1 VVPPEHA
8 ETQGEEAAARM
19 IRRALLS
26 EYRYDRYLQVPDLSQ
41 PRLGKILLVPAPGE
55 TRLFRG
61 QLERGRAAAAAVTV
75 ARDLA
80 NAPANEATPRQLAE
94 EMEGLALSHG
104 FRCRVL
110 GPKELK
116 KRSMG
121 GILAVGSGS
130 RQPPCLV
137 RLERGGE
144 GPIVALVGKGVTF
157 DSGGLSIKPADDMT
171 SMKYDKAGACSVL
184 GAALGAAQL
193 KLRLRL
199 RVYLPLAE
207 NMPGGGAYRP
217 SDIVRCSN
225 GKTVEI
231 VNTDAEGRLLLA
243 DAMAWAV
250 EEGAESLVELS
261 TLTGGAVT
269 ALGDV
274 GAPLFSGD
282 DGLAEELLTAA
293 GRAGERLWRMPLW
306 PEFLDSMKG
315 EHGDL
320 RNSAGCSASPCTA
333 AGFLAH
339 FVGELKRWAHLDIA
353 GTAQAGGTGA
363 ATGFGVPTLLGWLEE
378 VAR

>member
-1 VVPPEHA
+1 
-8 ETQGEEAAARM
+8 
-19 IRRALLS
+19 
-26 EYRYDRYLQVPDLSQ
+26 
-41 PRLGKILLVPAPGE
+41 
-55 TRLFRG
+55 
-61 QLERGRAAAAAVTV
+61 
-75 ARDLA
+75 
-80 NAPANEATPRQLAE
+80 
-94 EMEGLALSHG
+94 
-104 FRCRVL
+104 
-110 GPKELK
+110 
-116 KRSMG
+116 
-121 GILAVGSGS
+121 
-130 RQPPCLV
+130 
-137 RLERGGE
+137 
-144 GPIVALVGKGVTF
+144 
-157 DSGGLSIKPADDMT
+157 MT